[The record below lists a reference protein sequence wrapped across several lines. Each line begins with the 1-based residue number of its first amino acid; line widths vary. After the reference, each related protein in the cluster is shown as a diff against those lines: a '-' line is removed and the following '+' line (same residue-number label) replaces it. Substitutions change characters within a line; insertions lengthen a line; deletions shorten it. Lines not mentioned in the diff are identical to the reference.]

1 MAIATLSDFGRTLT
15 SNGRGTDHAWGGNHV
30 VMGGEVRGGQ
40 ILGAYPSTLAES
52 DANPLNI
59 GRGRLIPT
67 TPWEGVWR
75 PIAQWFGVDEPAAL
89 SLPVLSSFALE
100 LFCFGRCRSCDS
112 QRTSI
117 RLGYLLFVRHIP
129 FS

>member
-1 MAIATLSDFGRTLT
+1 MKGEKYCLSPEQVAIATLSDFGRTLT

-40 ILGAYPSTLAES
+40 ILGAYPSTLAKS

-67 TPWEGVWR
+67 TPWEDNIKEIV
-75 PIAQWFGVDEPAAL
+75 
-89 SLPVLSSFALE
+89 
-100 LFCFGRCRSCDS
+100 
-112 QRTSI
+112 RTA
-117 RLGYLLFVRHIP
+117 
-129 FS
+129 